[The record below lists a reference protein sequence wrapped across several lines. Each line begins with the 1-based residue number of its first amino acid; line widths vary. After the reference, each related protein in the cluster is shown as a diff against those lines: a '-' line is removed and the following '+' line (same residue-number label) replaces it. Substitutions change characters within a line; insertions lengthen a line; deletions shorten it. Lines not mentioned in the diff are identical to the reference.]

1 MTSYIYQHLARP
13 LWLTLA
19 VATLSIHL
27 NVSAQSTVPPTSVDL
42 ATVLRLAREV
52 SPRLA
57 IERLNISGAE
67 ANRITAGAYPNPTLS
82 FGRSKTQSG
91 QATMFTGK
99 HQDQMNL
106 ELPVMLSGQRSA
118 RIDKA
123 EREIEAARARVR
135 AGTSTFS
142 AEVASA
148 LYRLQAAQET
158 VALLTKT
165 RSELQRLRDIIAG
178 RADSGMASR
187 FDVLRLDVELG
198 TNQSKLGE
206 AQAEVSDCA
215 GQLAALLG
223 IPQWQPVAT
232 NPLAVITMTATQL
245 DNPQQRRTHS
255 PILLSAQSEER
266 VAASAVEVARRERWP
281 VPSLNVGRAQTADP
295 FGAVGYLGVSVE
307 LPLFDT
313 RRGPLAKAES
323 EARAA
328 TLKSE
333 LTESETAAQLLRYAQ
348 IIRTRQSALTR
359 YEEDTAARL
368 PTLQQMA
375 EDAYRLG
382 RGTVFDLVDA
392 TRTRHELQQNR
403 IDLLAAL
410 IDAQLHWL
418 ALTGELERLHPSTPT
433 TPP

>member
-1 MTSYIYQHLARP
+1 
-13 LWLTLA
+13 
-19 VATLSIHL
+19 
-27 NVSAQSTVPPTSVDL
+27 
-42 ATVLRLAREV
+42 
-52 SPRLA
+52 
-57 IERLNISGAE
+57 
-67 ANRITAGAYPNPTLS
+67 
-82 FGRSKTQSG
+82 
-91 QATMFTGK
+91 
-99 HQDQMNL
+99 
-106 ELPVMLSGQRSA
+106 
-118 RIDKA
+118 
-123 EREIEAARARVR
+123 
-135 AGTSTFS
+135 
-142 AEVASA
+142 
-148 LYRLQAAQET
+148 
-158 VALLTKT
+158 
-165 RSELQRLRDIIAG
+165 
-178 RADSGMASR
+178 
-187 FDVLRLDVELG
+187 
-198 TNQSKLGE
+198 
-206 AQAEVSDCA
+206 
-215 GQLAALLG
+215 
-223 IPQWQPVAT
+223 
-232 NPLAVITMTATQL
+232 
-245 DNPQQRRTHS
+245 
-255 PILLSAQSEER
+255 
-266 VAASAVEVARRERWP
+266 